1 MRTLIIL
8 VLALLLVG
16 GAFLSKPTKQ
26 SFRRLVKD
34 HYQSQSDSVA
44 DKLLLDARVDAYM
57 KTIDYRDK
65 YLFATIER
73 DGKRI
78 ATGAFAKWFGKPEGI
93 DDAPLLPLPRLKT
106 S

>member
-8 VLALLLVG
+8 VLVVLLAG

-34 HYQSQSDSVA
+34 HYQSQADSAA

-57 KTIDYRDK
+57 KGVEYRDK

-78 ATGAFAKWFGKPEGI
+78 STGAFAKWFGKPEGL
-93 DDAPLLPLPRLKT
+93 DDVSLLPLPKLKT

>member
-16 GAFLSKPTKQ
+16 GAFLSKPGKQ
-26 SFRRLVKD
+26 SFRRIVKD
-34 HYQSQSDSVA
+34 HYQSKSDGAA

-65 YLFATIER
+65 YLYATIER

-78 ATGAFAKWFGKPEGI
+78 STGIFAKWFGKPEGI
-93 DDAPLLPLPRLKT
+93 DETPLIPLPRVKT